1 MRGLEAD
8 PGVGGQGTVAARDDR
23 AQVSQPTE
31 PSTSG
36 VPDLGA
42 LARRCHADVR
52 AGMRSAPHQPR
63 HDLAARSEH
72 VLDAG
77 DQIREGTA
85 VLGWP
90 AQKGRLTSDLDTSA
104 VNRQVDQLRGIAT
117 VTVGVLAGA
126 VLIASAM
133 ELVFQQ
139 HGPHCLVL
147 TAQAAV
153 VAALAVAV
161 FRVISFLAQMLRRRR
176 QDRRQ

>member
-1 MRGLEAD
+1 
-8 PGVGGQGTVAARDDR
+8 
-23 AQVSQPTE
+23 
-31 PSTSG
+31 
-36 VPDLGA
+36 
-42 LARRCHADVR
+42 
-52 AGMRSAPHQPR
+52 
-63 HDLAARSEH
+63 
-72 VLDAG
+72 
-77 DQIREGTA
+77 
-85 VLGWP
+85 
-90 AQKGRLTSDLDTSA
+90 
-104 VNRQVDQLRGIAT
+104 VDQLRGIAT